1 MSDQIVVLTDENFE
15 QEVLQSEVPV
25 VVDYWAE
32 WCGPCKMISPILAE
46 LALEYGDKVK
56 IASINIDEHAQTP
69 PKFGIRSI
77 PTLMVFKNG
86 EVEGTKV
93 GAGSKV
99 DLTRFIDE
107 SIA

>member
-1 MSDQIVVLTDENFE
+1 MSEQIVHLTDATFE
-15 QEVLQSEVPV
+15 QEVLQSDVPV

-32 WCGPCKMISPILAE
+32 WCGPCKMIGPILEE
-46 LALEYGDKVK
+46 LATEYGDKVK
-56 IASINIDEHAQTP
+56 IAKINIDENAQTP

-93 GAGSKV
+93 GAASKS
-99 DLTRFIDE
+99 DLTAFIE
-107 SIA
+107 SSIS

>member
-1 MSDQIVVLTDENFE
+1 MSEQIVDLTDSTFE
-15 QEVLQSEVPV
+15 QEVLQSDVPV

-32 WCGPCKMISPILAE
+32 WCGPCKMIGPILEE
-46 LALEYGDKVK
+46 LASEYGGKVK
-56 IASINIDEHAQTP
+56 MAKINIDDNPQTP

-93 GAGSKV
+93 GAASKT
-99 DLTRFIDE
+99 DLTAFIDN
-107 SIA
+107 SIG

>member
-1 MSDQIVVLTDENFE
+1 MSEQIVDLTDGTFE
-15 QEVLQSEVPV
+15 QEVINSDVPV

-32 WCGPCKMISPILAE
+32 WCGPCKMIGPILEE
-46 LALEYGDKVK
+46 LAAEYGGKVK
-56 IASINIDEHAQTP
+56 MAKINIDENPQTP

-93 GAGSKV
+93 GAASKS
-99 DLTRFIDE
+99 DLTAFIDS

>member
-1 MSDQIVVLTDENFE
+1 MSEQIVDLTDGTFE
-15 QEVLQSEVPV
+15 QEVLNSDVPV

-32 WCGPCKMISPILAE
+32 WCGPCKMIGPILEE
-46 LALEYGDKVK
+46 LAAEYGGKVK
-56 IASINIDEHAQTP
+56 MAKINIDENPQTP

-93 GAGSKV
+93 GAASKS
-99 DLTRFIDE
+99 DLTAFID
-107 SIA
+107 SRIA

>member
-1 MSDQIVVLTDENFE
+1 MSEQIVHLTDDTFD
-15 QEVLQSEVPV
+15 QEVLQSDVPV

-32 WCGPCKMISPILAE
+32 WCGPCKMIGPILEE
-46 LALEYGDKVK
+46 LAEEYGDKIK
-56 IASINIDEHAQTP
+56 IAKINIDDNAQTP

-93 GAGSKV
+93 GAASKSE
-99 DLTRFIDE
+99 LTAFIE
-107 SIA
+107 SSIS

>member
-1 MSDQIVVLTDENFE
+1 MSEQIVDLTDGTFE
-15 QEVLQSEVPV
+15 QEVLNSDVPV

-32 WCGPCKMISPILAE
+32 WCGPCKMIGPILEE
-46 LALEYGDKVK
+46 LAGEYGGKVK
-56 IASINIDEHAQTP
+56 MAKINIDENPQTP

-93 GAGSKV
+93 GAASKS
-99 DLTRFIDE
+99 DLTAFIDS